1 MGVLKSWFSNFEQI
15 LLKFFE
21 RRGNSFLVDFD
32 EFDVENKG
40 RVWRDAAGDTLCAVA
55 HVLKNKRE
63 SDLADLPQ

>member
-1 MGVLKSWFSNFEQI
+1 M
-15 LLKFFE
+15 KFFE